1 MYCDFSNVTDIL
13 YRNRKSSKYITYNN
27 IVNTLFGTYLKDN
40 NIYEFPDYTLTKLH
54 KGSIGVSPEL
64 KDYYQDA
71 APDKIKENI
80 KSALEYIFD
89 KPNTYHEL
97 YRLIQYDDTLS
108 SSMRRSILS
117 IFSVDFTDDLALI
130 DLIYESIYIAVTRLY
145 YKDEGI
151 VAAKYFYDDLVAV
164 DDVLFKNTEYVPP
177 CKHFCG
183 RSKEMDELHA
193 VVSDNST
200 VIITGVAGIGKSELV
215 RAYAKDHRKEYQ
227 YFGYYFYGGSLK
239 DIIANV
245 VHDALTT
252 ESDLNTRYQRNLGLL
267 SSLGEKALL
276 IIDNYNVTPDED
288 ECFDDVC
295 DLKCRVIFT
304 SHMRFEDYV
313 TYELRTFRHA
323 DDVKTLTKYFYQ
335 YKEDEWKCLLQI
347 YGVFDMHTFCVE
359 LCAKAFTKGAFSPKT
374 LYKNLKSFKIKDFAE
389 KLSAKKDKHPKKKT
403 YFDHIRELFNLLGLP
418 ERHKQ
423 VLRVMVF
430 APVFGFR
437 KDFLAKIMNLDNM
450 VIVEDLIDVGLLYEN
465 YKGRVNIQSVVAEVV
480 RSELETNNETCA
492 DFIETVRALCLN
504 EENTIKAGERTI
516 LQMVAA
522 VFWSMDFS
530 DTDFQLR
537 FVHDCFK
544 FTEHMGESSLNDA
557 MIALEQNNHR
567 ESPELKTL
575 YLSDAAAY
583 EMIKKH
589 LDNAIDY
596 QMQAVECSKNCD
608 NTLLQANT
616 VNTFGYYL
624 NLADRKEEALKA
636 MQTGMALFDRLDD
649 DGAFYYDKYRAV
661 INYADLLFSLGYTDE
676 AIQQV
681 SAAVSSLRELELQD
695 TEVYADC
702 IYSLGLYH
710 LCLNDT
716 SAGDELVSAF
726 RIFIDLYGRDS
737 DFVQTRVAELQ
748 SYIETA
754 HINLTDYEPLK
765 QLLGE

>member
-1 MYCDFSNVTDIL
+1 
-13 YRNRKSSKYITYNN
+13 
-27 IVNTLFGTYLKDN
+27 
-40 NIYEFPDYTLTKLH
+40 
-54 KGSIGVSPEL
+54 
-64 KDYYQDA
+64 
-71 APDKIKENI
+71 
-80 KSALEYIFD
+80 
-89 KPNTYHEL
+89 
-97 YRLIQYDDTLS
+97 
-108 SSMRRSILS
+108 
-117 IFSVDFTDDLALI
+117 
-130 DLIYESIYIAVTRLY
+130 
-145 YKDEGI
+145 
-151 VAAKYFYDDLVAV
+151 
-164 DDVLFKNTEYVPP
+164 
-177 CKHFCG
+177 
-183 RSKEMDELHA
+183 
-193 VVSDNST
+193 
-200 VIITGVAGIGKSELV
+200 
-215 RAYAKDHRKEYQ
+215 
-227 YFGYYFYGGSLK
+227 
-239 DIIANV
+239 
-245 VHDALTT
+245 
-252 ESDLNTRYQRNLGLL
+252 
-267 SSLGEKALL
+267 
-276 IIDNYNVTPDED
+276 
-288 ECFDDVC
+288 
-295 DLKCRVIFT
+295 
-304 SHMRFEDYV
+304 
-313 TYELRTFRHA
+313 
-323 DDVKTLTKYFYQ
+323 
-335 YKEDEWKCLLQI
+335 
-347 YGVFDMHTFCVE
+347 
-359 LCAKAFTKGAFSPKT
+359 
-374 LYKNLKSFKIKDFAE
+374 
-389 KLSAKKDKHPKKKT
+389 
-403 YFDHIRELFNLLGLP
+403 
-418 ERHKQ
+418 
-423 VLRVMVF
+423 
-430 APVFGFR
+430 
-437 KDFLAKIMNLDNM
+437 
-450 VIVEDLIDVGLLYEN
+450 
-465 YKGRVNIQSVVAEVV
+465 
-480 RSELETNNETCA
+480 
-492 DFIETVRALCLN
+492 
-504 EENTIKAGERTI
+504 
-516 LQMVAA
+516 
-522 VFWSMDFS
+522 MDFS

>member
-1 MYCDFSNVTDIL
+1 
-13 YRNRKSSKYITYNN
+13 
-27 IVNTLFGTYLKDN
+27 
-40 NIYEFPDYTLTKLH
+40 
-54 KGSIGVSPEL
+54 
-64 KDYYQDA
+64 
-71 APDKIKENI
+71 
-80 KSALEYIFD
+80 
-89 KPNTYHEL
+89 
-97 YRLIQYDDTLS
+97 
-108 SSMRRSILS
+108 
-117 IFSVDFTDDLALI
+117 
-130 DLIYESIYIAVTRLY
+130 
-145 YKDEGI
+145 
-151 VAAKYFYDDLVAV
+151 
-164 DDVLFKNTEYVPP
+164 
-177 CKHFCG
+177 
-183 RSKEMDELHA
+183 
-193 VVSDNST
+193 
-200 VIITGVAGIGKSELV
+200 
-215 RAYAKDHRKEYQ
+215 
-227 YFGYYFYGGSLK
+227 
-239 DIIANV
+239 
-245 VHDALTT
+245 
-252 ESDLNTRYQRNLGLL
+252 
-267 SSLGEKALL
+267 
-276 IIDNYNVTPDED
+276 
-288 ECFDDVC
+288 
-295 DLKCRVIFT
+295 
-304 SHMRFEDYV
+304 MRFEDYA
-313 TYELRTFRHA
+313 TYELRAFRHV

-437 KDFLAKIMNLDNM
+437 KDFLAKIMNLKNM

-557 MIALEQNNHR
+557 MIAFEQYNHR

-583 EMIKKH
+583 EMIKRH

-608 NTLLQANT
+608 NNVLLQANT
-616 VNTFGYYL
+616 VNTYGYYL

-636 MQTGMALFDRLDD
+636 MQTGIAMFDRLDD
-649 DGAFYYDKYRAV
+649 DDIFYYDKYRAV

-676 AIQQV
+676 AIMQV
-681 SAAVSSLRELELQD
+681 SATVSSLRELELQD

-737 DFVQTRVAELQ
+737 DFVQTRAAELQ

>member
-522 VFWSMDFS
+522 VF
-530 DTDFQLR
+530 
-537 FVHDCFK
+537 
-544 FTEHMGESSLNDA
+544 
-557 MIALEQNNHR
+557 
-567 ESPELKTL
+567 
-575 YLSDAAAY
+575 
-583 EMIKKH
+583 
-589 LDNAIDY
+589 
-596 QMQAVECSKNCD
+596 
-608 NTLLQANT
+608 
-616 VNTFGYYL
+616 
-624 NLADRKEEALKA
+624 
-636 MQTGMALFDRLDD
+636 
-649 DGAFYYDKYRAV
+649 
-661 INYADLLFSLGYTDE
+661 
-676 AIQQV
+676 
-681 SAAVSSLRELELQD
+681 
-695 TEVYADC
+695 
-702 IYSLGLYH
+702 
-710 LCLNDT
+710 
-716 SAGDELVSAF
+716 
-726 RIFIDLYGRDS
+726 
-737 DFVQTRVAELQ
+737 
-748 SYIETA
+748 
-754 HINLTDYEPLK
+754 
-765 QLLGE
+765 